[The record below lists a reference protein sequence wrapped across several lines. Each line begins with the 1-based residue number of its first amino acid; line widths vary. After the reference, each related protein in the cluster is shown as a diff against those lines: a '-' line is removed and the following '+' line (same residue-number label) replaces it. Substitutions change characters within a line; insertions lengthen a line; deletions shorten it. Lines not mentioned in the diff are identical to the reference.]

1 MRCIYN
7 IGEKNMEKNIELEL
21 IVDGKDITINKF
33 VQKVIA
39 GIVGGAVEPLE
50 GVEEDWTDIELT
62 ITR

>member
-7 IGEKNMEKNIELEL
+7 IGGKNMEKNIELEL

-39 GIVGGAVEPLE
+39 GVVAGAVEPLS
-50 GVEEDWTDIELT
+50 GVEKDWTDIELT
-62 ITR
+62 IKR

>member
-1 MRCIYN
+1 MEN
-7 IGEKNMEKNIELEL
+7 NTEKDIELEL

-50 GVEEDWTDIELT
+50 GVEKDWTDIELT

>member
-7 IGEKNMEKNIELEL
+7 TGGKNMDKNIELEL

-39 GIVGGAVEPLE
+39 GVVAGAVEPLS
-50 GVEEDWTDIELT
+50 GVEKDWTDIELT
-62 ITR
+62 IKR